1 MRAFAR
7 RSCVFAC
14 VTAQLFMNVSPSPQ
28 RAYWLKT
35 LHEWHWVS
43 SAICLVGMLLFA
55 VTGFTLNHAGQ
66 IEAKPRVVSREEQL
80 PPSLLTVLQQA
91 AEQRKAADAPAAGE
105 APAALPVTVQAWA
118 REVLG
123 ADTRQR
129 AVEWNDDEVYVPLP
143 QPGGDAWLRIGLADG
158 QTEYE
163 HTDRG
168 WISYLNDLHK
178 GRHTG
183 AAWSWFID
191 IFAGACLVFCLTGLF
206 ILQMHA
212 GRRPMTWPM
221 VGLGLLVPALLAI
234 LLVH

>member
-1 MRAFAR
+1 VAQGRVRAHAIFFCMQA
-7 RSCVFAC
+7 
-14 VTAQLFMNVSPSPQ
+14 SPSSQ

-66 IEAKPRVVSREEQL
+66 IEAKPRVVSRQDRL
-80 PPSLLTVLQQA
+80 PDSLLPVLQQA
-91 AEQRKAADAPAAGE
+91 AEAQKSQPQEGAG
-105 APAALPVTVQAWA
+105 LPVTVQTWA

-123 ADTRQR
+123 AETRQR
-129 AVEWNDDEVYVPLP
+129 AVEWSEDEAYVPLP
-143 QPGGDAWLRIGLADG
+143 QPGGDAWLRIGLQDG
-158 QTEYE
+158 EAEYE

-168 WISYLNDLHK
+168 WISYFNDLHK

-183 AAWSWFID
+183 TAWSWFID
-191 IFAGACLVFCLTGLF
+191 VFAVACLVFCITGLF

-221 VGLGLLVPALLAI
+221 VGLGLLIPALLAM

>member
-1 MRAFAR
+1 MVPAHTTVLCMSA
-7 RSCVFAC
+7 S
-14 VTAQLFMNVSPSPQ
+14 SSPQ

-66 IEAKPRVVSREEQL
+66 IEAKPRVVSRTESL
-80 PPSLLTVLQQA
+80 PASLLPVLQQA
-91 AEQRKAADAPAAGE
+91 AEAQQSQPQEGAS
-105 APAALPVTVQAWA
+105 LPVTVQVWA

-123 ADTRQR
+123 AETRQR
-129 AVEWNDDEVYVPLP
+129 AVEWSEDEAYVPLP
-143 QPGGDAWLRIGLADG
+143 QPGGDAWLRIGLQDG
-158 QTEYE
+158 EAEYE

-168 WISYLNDLHK
+168 WISYFNDLHK

-183 AAWSWFID
+183 VAWSWFID
-191 IFAGACLVFCLTGLF
+191 VFAAACLVFCITGLF

-221 VGLGLLVPALLAI
+221 VGLGLLIPALLAL

>member
-1 MRAFAR
+1 MALAHTTFLCMSA
-7 RSCVFAC
+7 S
-14 VTAQLFMNVSPSPQ
+14 SSPQ

-66 IEAKPRVVSREEQL
+66 IEAKPRVVSRTESL
-80 PPSLLTVLQQA
+80 PASLLPVLQQA
-91 AEQRKAADAPAAGE
+91 AEAQQSQPQEGAS
-105 APAALPVTVQAWA
+105 LPVTVQAWA

-123 ADTRQR
+123 AETRQR
-129 AVEWNDDEVYVPLP
+129 AVEWSEDEAYVPLP
-143 QPGGDAWLRIGLADG
+143 QPGGDAWLRIGLQDG
-158 QTEYE
+158 EAEYE

-168 WISYLNDLHK
+168 WISYFNDLHK

-183 AAWSWFID
+183 VAWSWFID
-191 IFAGACLVFCLTGLF
+191 LFAAACLVFCITGLF

-221 VGLGLLVPALLAI
+221 VGLGLLIPALLAL